1 MARSGRQVFTS
12 DHEVAETATLGVCA
26 NLAVDEPLIAAALQP
41 VARAAWELAGGEGDA
56 EILRR
61 EIAAAESRLRDT
73 CFANM
78 ERRFLRRV
86 ERYLDA
92 RDG

>member
-1 MARSGRQVFTS
+1 VARDRRQTFR
-12 DHEVAETATLGVCA
+12 DDLEVAEIATLGVCA
-26 NLAVDEPLIAAALQP
+26 NLDFDQPLVAAALQP

-61 EIAAAESRLRDT
+61 EVAVAEARLRDA
-73 CFANM
+73 CFAQM

-86 ERYLDA
+86 ERYLDD